1 MGSTKMYVGNL
12 QRDTQEDDLRN
23 AFERYGGIE
32 EIVMK
37 EGFAFVIMQ
46 DEKSVKDAI
55 EGLHEKD
62 IGSSTRVRVE
72 YPRERREGG
81 GGRGGGRGCYNC
93 GRPGHFAR
101 ECRDGGNSGGGY
113 RQGGGGYGN
122 GGGYGG
128 GGYGGGRSGGYG
140 GGRDGGY
147 GGSGGYSAGG
157 YGGGGY

>member
-62 IGSSTRVRVE
+62 IGSSSRVRVE
-72 YPRERREGG
+72 FPRERREGG
-81 GGRGGGRGCYNC
+81 GGRGGGRECYNC

-101 ECRDGGNSGGGY
+101 ECRGGG
-113 RQGGGGYGN
+113 
-122 GGGYGG
+122 
-128 GGYGGGRSGGYG
+128 GGGRSG

-147 GGSGGYSAGG
+147 GGGRPGG
-157 YGGGGY
+157 YGGRDGGYGGRDGGYGGRDGGRDG